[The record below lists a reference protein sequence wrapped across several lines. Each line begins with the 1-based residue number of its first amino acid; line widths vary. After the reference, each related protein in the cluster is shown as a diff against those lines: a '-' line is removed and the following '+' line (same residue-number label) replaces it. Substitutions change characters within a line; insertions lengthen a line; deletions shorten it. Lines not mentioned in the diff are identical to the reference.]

1 MFVYQ
6 QTARDVLFN
15 NAHDEY
21 LQLQAEGGSALLII
35 TLAGIVLVAKA
46 GRARVSGDA
55 GAHRCLRI
63 GACAGLAGIAVQSI
77 WEAGLRAPANLML
90 VAIVAAI
97 AVRPIDRATT
107 TLVTE
112 STAA

>member
-1 MFVYQ
+1 VYQ

-21 LQLQAEGGSALLII
+21 LQLQVEGGAALLTI
-35 TLAGIVLVAKA
+35 TLTGVVLVAKA
-46 GRARVSGDA
+46 ARARVSGDL
-55 GAHRCLRI
+55 GAHRYLRI

-90 VAIVAAI
+90 VAIVAAV

-107 TLVTE
+107 ALETE
-112 STAA
+112 TTGA